1 MSQKTRIFALLLLII
16 LPYIAIASPK
26 REVRAVWLT
35 TIGGLDWPHS
45 YAYGGNG
52 VERQKEELCSLLNQY
67 QKAGINTVLLQ
78 TRIRGTVIYPSVYEP
93 WDGCLSGHPGT
104 SPGYDALAYAIEQC
118 HKRGMELHAWVV
130 TIPVGKWNATGCA
143 RLRKKYPKLIKK
155 IGPDGYMDPENKLT
169 AEYIANICEEIT
181 RNYDIDGIHLDYIRY
196 PETWKYKVT
205 RSQGR
210 KHITDIVRQISTR
223 VKVWKPWV
231 KMSCSPVGKHDDLPR
246 FNSHG
251 WNAFTTVCQDAQGWL
266 REGLMDALFPMMYFR
281 GNQFFP
287 FAIDW
292 AEQSYGRMVAPGLGI
307 YFLSPK
313 EGNWKVEDITREMH
327 VLRQYGMGHT
337 FFRGKFLTDNCQG
350 IYDFTARDFNQ
361 HPALVPA
368 MTWIDDV
375 APDSP
380 AEMRFD
386 AGRLW
391 WTSVKEAGVTY
402 NVYASEHYPVNI
414 DDAANLVAVRLD
426 RTNIVA
432 DNSHRHY
439 AITAMD
445 RYGNESK
452 PLQEPAPTDSKPC
465 DTLKRLLPCDGYRL
479 LLPKSDADMVV
490 FETLQGTIVR
500 TTTHADTMDVS
511 RLPKGMYIVRSLNSR
526 GITHRLGHFR
536 IKRNI

>member
-1 MSQKTRIFALLLLII
+1 
-16 LPYIAIASPK
+16 
-26 REVRAVWLT
+26 
-35 TIGGLDWPHS
+35 
-45 YAYGGNG
+45 
-52 VERQKEELCSLLNQY
+52 
-67 QKAGINTVLLQ
+67 
-78 TRIRGTVIYPSVYEP
+78 
-93 WDGCLSGHPGT
+93 
-104 SPGYDALAYAIEQC
+104 
-118 HKRGMELHAWVV
+118 MELHAWVV

-143 RLRKKYPKLIKK
+143 KLRKKYPKLIKK
-155 IGPDGYMDPENKLT
+155 IGPDGYMDPENKQT
-169 AEYIANICEEIT
+169 AEYIASICEEIT

-205 RSQGR
+205 KAQGR
-210 KHITDIVRQISTR
+210 KYITDIVRQISTR
-223 VKVWKPWV
+223 VKVRKPWV
-231 KMSCSPVGKHDDLPR
+231 KMSCSPVGKHDDLSR

-313 EGNWKVEDITREMH
+313 EGNWRIEDITREMH

-361 HPALVPA
+361 HPALPPA
-368 MTWIDDV
+368 MTWIDDI

-380 AEMRFD
+380 ADMHFD
-386 AGRLW
+386 EGRLW
-391 WTSVKEAGVTY
+391 WTSVKEAGITY
-402 NVYASEHYPVNI
+402 NVYASEHYPVNT
-414 DDAANLVAVRLD
+414 DDAANLVAVRLE

-432 DNSHRHY
+432 DNSRRHY

-452 PLQEPAPTDSKPC
+452 PLQEPAPNASKPC
-465 DTLKRLLPCDGYRL
+465 DTLKRLLPCDGYSL
-479 LLPKSDADMVV
+479 LLPSTDADMVV

-511 RLPKGMYIVRSLNSR
+511 RLPQGMYIVRSLNSR